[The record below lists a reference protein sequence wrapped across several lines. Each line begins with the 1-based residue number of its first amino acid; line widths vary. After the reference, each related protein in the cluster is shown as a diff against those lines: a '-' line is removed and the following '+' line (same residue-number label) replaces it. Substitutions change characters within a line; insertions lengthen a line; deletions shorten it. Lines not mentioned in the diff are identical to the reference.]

1 MAFDGTEGGQIT
13 LVDAA
18 TMTASYRTANRGN
31 RLGHY
36 IGKDI
41 LNSILGQSE

>member
-13 LVDAA
+13 LLDAA
-18 TMTASYRTANRGN
+18 TMTAGYRTVNPGN

-41 LNSILGQSE
+41 LNSILAQSG